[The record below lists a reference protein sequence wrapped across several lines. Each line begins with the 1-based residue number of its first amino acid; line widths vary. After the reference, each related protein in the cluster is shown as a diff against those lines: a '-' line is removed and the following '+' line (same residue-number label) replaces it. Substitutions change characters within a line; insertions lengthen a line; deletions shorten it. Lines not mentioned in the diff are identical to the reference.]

1 MNWGK
6 HRFARHARF
15 FINAGALVKGIM
27 GSIVTVIICT
37 IMSTDVAPV
46 LINGSDGGI
55 VQTVLPIVQA
65 ALLIGGIFAAIG
77 ILYVVAS
84 SSFSGNK

>member
-1 MNWGK
+1 
-6 HRFARHARF
+6 
-15 FINAGALVKGIM
+15 
-27 GSIVTVIICT
+27 
-37 IMSTDVAPV
+37 MSTDVAPV

-55 VQTVLPIVQA
+55 GQTVLPIVQA